1 MDTHPVL
8 CRSDRALLYLRLFM
22 TAAFWGGTFV
32 AGRMIAREVPPFSA
46 AFLRFLAASLVLA
59 AFVYWSHGTLPLP
72 RGKQIIATAILGLT
86 GALAYNYCFF
96 SGLKTIP
103 ANRASLIIA
112 TNPAFIALASMIIFG
127 ERLRPINGVGILA
140 SVCGA
145 ALVVS
150 KGDTTLLLAGFGQ
163 GELFIIGCVVSWAAY
178 SLVGKTVMRA
188 LSPLLAVTYACLF
201 GTAFLLVPALSEGLL
216 TPTPP
221 YSMASW
227 TAIIYLGVFGSAI
240 GFIWYYEGVRAIGPS
255 RAGVFINFVPLTSIL
270 LAYVLLDEPI
280 DVSLALGASMVIT
293 GVVLTSRS

>member
-1 MDTHPVL
+1 MDTDPIP
-8 CRSDRALLYLRLFM
+8 CRSERALLYLRLFM

-32 AGRMIAREVPPFSA
+32 AGRIIAREVPPFSA
-46 AFLRFLAASLVLA
+46 AFLRFLVASLVLA
-59 AFVYWSHGTLPLP
+59 AFVVWTHGTLPLP
-72 RGKQIIATAILGLT
+72 EGKQVIPILILGLT
-86 GALAYNYCFF
+86 GVLAYNYCFF

-112 TNPAFIALASMIIFG
+112 TNPAFIALASTIIFG

-145 ALVVS
+145 AFVVS
-150 KGDTTLLLAGFGQ
+150 KGDTALLMAGFGQ

-178 SLVGKTVMRA
+178 SLVGKSVMRA
-188 LSPLLAVTYACLF
+188 LSPLLAVTYACIL
-201 GTAFLLVPALSEGLL
+201 GTALLLVPALSEGLL
-216 TPTPP
+216 TSTPP
-221 YSMASW
+221 YSRATW
-227 TAIIYLGVFGSAI
+227 TAIVYLGVFGSAI

-280 DVSLALGASMVIT
+280 DVSLALGACMVIT
-293 GVVLTSRS
+293 GVALTSRS

>member
-1 MDTHPVL
+1 MDTDPIP
-8 CRSDRALLYLRLFM
+8 CRSERALLYLRLFM

-32 AGRMIAREVPPFSA
+32 AGRIIAREVPPFSA
-46 AFLRFLAASLVLA
+46 AFLRFLVASLVLA
-59 AFVYWSHGTLPLP
+59 AFVVWTHGTLPLP
-72 RGKQIIATAILGLT
+72 EGKQVIPILILGLT
-86 GALAYNYCFF
+86 GVLAYNYCFF

-112 TNPAFIALASMIIFG
+112 TNPAFIALASTIIFG

-145 ALVVS
+145 AFVVS
-150 KGDTTLLLAGFGQ
+150 KGDTALLMAGFGQ

-178 SLVGKTVMRA
+178 SLVGKSVMRA
-188 LSPLLAVTYACLF
+188 LSPLLAVTYACIL
-201 GTAFLLVPALSEGLL
+201 GTALLLVPALSEGLL
-216 TPTPP
+216 TSTPP
-221 YSMASW
+221 YSRATW
-227 TAIIYLGVFGSAI
+227 TAIVYLGVFGSAI

-255 RAGVFINFVPLTSIL
+255 RAGVFISFVPLTSIL